1 MPDLCRQACGCP
13 VNSTACAVFVTRFGC
28 PNSGTQYLW
37 HQLWGNGET
46 DRRMSESWA
55 LGDVR

>member
-1 MPDLCRQACGCP
+1 
-13 VNSTACAVFVTRFGC
+13 VTRFGC